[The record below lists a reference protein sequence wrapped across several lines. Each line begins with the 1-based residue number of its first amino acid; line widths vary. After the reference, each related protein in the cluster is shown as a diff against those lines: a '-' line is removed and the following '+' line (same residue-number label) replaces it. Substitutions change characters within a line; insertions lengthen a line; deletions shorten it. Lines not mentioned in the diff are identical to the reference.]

1 MKPIRILPVL
11 LSFLLLGGCTF
22 PSGDELL
29 AAPRPSTNY
38 QTLQT
43 ELDQRLASGV
53 SYTAPT
59 EGENRSSI
67 QLIDLDSDGVE
78 EAIAFF
84 RGSTSATSNSFE
96 ICVYKRQ
103 GDQYVAT
110 GSVEGQGTS
119 IQSVDYP
126 VITPEGKRGMVITW
140 RLTGDGTGATCCC

>member
-1 MKPIRILPVL
+1 LYCKYLCKFQYQSRGLCAILNLYQCLQYNEWERSMKPIRILPVL

-67 QLIDLDSDGVE
+67 Q
-78 EAIAFF
+78 
-84 RGSTSATSNSFE
+84 
-96 ICVYKRQ
+96 
-103 GDQYVAT
+103 
-110 GSVEGQGTS
+110 
-119 IQSVDYP
+119 
-126 VITPEGKRGMVITW
+126 
-140 RLTGDGTGATCCC
+140 